1 MQPQRIWFRPGRSL
15 VCGFSPVKNGEAG
28 LGIFMT
34 KVKARS
40 FGTAV
45 SLSICLAIFL
55 SAAAT
60 PPRVQSPAPASAW
73 ETALTLDPAQSKV
86 HYTVDS
92 SLHTVHGT
100 FNLKSGSIH
109 FDPSTGKAGGEIVVF
124 ATSGESGNDGRDKR
138 MHKEILETAKY
149 PEVIFHPTHV
159 EGKVAA
165 SGPSDVKVHGMFSI
179 HGTDHELTALVHAEL
194 AGDHWTGTGKFE
206 VPYVTWG
213 IKDPSN
219 FFLKVKH
226 VVNVELEM
234 SGATK
239 TRETTP

>member
-1 MQPQRIWFRPGRSL
+1 
-15 VCGFSPVKNGEAG
+15 
-28 LGIFMT
+28 MT
-34 KVKARS
+34 QVKARS
-40 FGTAV
+40 LGAAILSSIGLAV
-45 SLSICLAIFL
+45 FL

-60 PPRVQSPAPASAW
+60 PPRVQSPAPASASVI
-73 ETALTLDPAQSKV
+73 ALKLDPAQCKV

-100 FNLKSGSIH
+100 FNLKSGSVR
-109 FDPSTGKAGGEIVVF
+109 FDPNTGKAGGEIVVF

-149 PEVIFHPTHV
+149 PEVIFHPTQV
-159 EGKVAA
+159 EGRVAA

-179 HGTDHELTALVHAEL
+179 HGTDHELTAIVHAEL
-194 AGDHWTGTGKFE
+194 AGDHWTGTGRFE
-206 VPYVTWG
+206 VPYVSWG

-234 SGATK
+234 SGAVK
-239 TRETTP
+239 AGETTP

>member
-1 MQPQRIWFRPGRSL
+1 MGSVR
-15 VCGFSPVKNGEAG
+15 AH
-28 LGIFMT
+28 
-34 KVKARS
+34 S
-40 FGTAV
+40 FAAAV
-45 SLSICLAIFL
+45 LSIAGLAIFL
-55 SAAAT
+55 SAAAA
-60 PPRVQSPAPASAW
+60 PPRLQSAPASTS
-73 ETALTLDPAQSKV
+73 EIALTLDPTQSKV

-92 SLHTVHGT
+92 TLHTVHGT
-100 FNLKSGSIH
+100 FDLKSGSIH

-124 ATSGESGNDGRDKR
+124 ATSGESGNVSRDKR
-138 MHKEILETAKY
+138 MHKEILETGKY
-149 PEVIFHPTHV
+149 PEVVFHPTQV

-165 SGPSDVKVHGMFSI
+165 SGPSDVKLHGVFSI
-179 HGTDHELTALVHAEL
+179 HGADHVLTALVHAEL
-194 AGDHWTGTGKFE
+194 AGDHWTGTGRFE

-239 TRETTP
+239 PAETAP

>member
-1 MQPQRIWFRPGRSL
+1 MDGERP
-15 VCGFSPVKNGEAG
+15 AM
-28 LGIFMT
+28 FMT
-34 KVKARS
+34 RKRARS
-40 FGTAV
+40 FGAAA
-45 SLSICLAIFL
+45 LLIIGLAIFL
-55 SAAAT
+55 SAAVAS
-60 PPRVQSPAPASAW
+60 PRVQSSPPASPT
-73 ETALTLDPAQSKV
+73 EIVLTLDPAQCKV

-149 PEVIFHPTHV
+149 PEAIFHPKQV

-165 SGPSDVKVHGMFSI
+165 SGSSDVKVHGMFSI

-234 SGATK
+234 SGARK
-239 TRETTP
+239 TTP

>member
-1 MQPQRIWFRPGRSL
+1 MGSVR
-15 VCGFSPVKNGEAG
+15 AH
-28 LGIFMT
+28 
-34 KVKARS
+34 S
-40 FGTAV
+40 FGTAA
-45 SLSICLAIFL
+45 LSIAGLAIFL
-55 SAAAT
+55 SAAAA
-60 PPRVQSPAPASAW
+60 PPRIQSAPASTS
-73 ETALTLDPAQSKV
+73 EIALTLDPTQSKA

-92 SLHTVHGT
+92 TLHTVHGT

-124 ATSGESGNDGRDKR
+124 ATSGESGNDSRDKR
-138 MHKEILETAKY
+138 MHKEILETGKY
-149 PEVIFHPTHV
+149 PEVVFHPTQV

-165 SGPSDVKVHGMFSI
+165 SGPSDVKLHGIFSI
-179 HGTDHELTALVHAEL
+179 HGADHELTALVHAEL
-194 AGDHWTGTGKFE
+194 AGDHWRGTGKFE

-226 VVNVELEM
+226 VVDVELEM

-239 TRETTP
+239 PAEPAP

>member
-1 MQPQRIWFRPGRSL
+1 LS
-15 VCGFSPVKNGEAG
+15 VCG
-28 LGIFMT
+28 
-34 KVKARS
+34 
-40 FGTAV
+40 
-45 SLSICLAIFL
+45 LAIFL
-55 SAAAT
+55 SAAAA
-60 PPRVQSPAPASAW
+60 PPRVQSLVPASAS
-73 ETALTLDPAQSKV
+73 EIALTLNPAQSKV
-86 HYTVDS
+86 HYSVDS
-92 SLHTVHGT
+92 TLHTVRGT
-100 FNLKSGSIH
+100 FNLKSGTIH

-149 PEVIFHPTHV
+149 PEVIFHPTQV

-194 AGDHWTGTGKFE
+194 AGNHWTGTGKFE

-219 FFLKVKH
+219 FLLKVKH
-226 VVNVELEM
+226 VVNVELEV
-234 SGATK
+234 SGATR
-239 TRETTP
+239 TAETTP

>member
-1 MQPQRIWFRPGRSL
+1 MGTVRAHSFGAAVLSI
-15 VCGFSPVKNGEAG
+15 AG
-28 LGIFMT
+28 L
-34 KVKARS
+34 
-40 FGTAV
+40 AV
-45 SLSICLAIFL
+45 FL
-55 SAAAT
+55 SAAAA
-60 PPRVQSPAPASAW
+60 PPGLQSAPASTP
-73 ETALTLDPAQSKV
+73 EIALTLDPAQSKV
-86 HYTVDS
+86 RYSIDS
-92 SLHTVHGT
+92 TLHTVHGT

-124 ATSGESGNDGRDKR
+124 ATSGESGNDSRDKR

-149 PEVIFHPTHV
+149 PEVIFHPTQV

-165 SGPSDVKVHGMFSI
+165 SGPSDVKLHGIFSI

-194 AGDHWTGTGKFE
+194 TGDRWTGTGNFE
-206 VPYVTWG
+206 VPYVKWG

-239 TRETTP
+239 PTETVP

>member
-1 MQPQRIWFRPGRSL
+1 MTSGR
-15 VCGFSPVKNGEAG
+15 
-28 LGIFMT
+28 
-34 KVKARS
+34 ARS
-40 FGTAV
+40 CGAAV
-45 SLSICLAIFL
+45 LSISGLAIFL
-55 SAAAT
+55 SAAAA
-60 PPRVQSPAPASAW
+60 PPRVQSPAPASASDI
-73 ETALTLDPAQSKV
+73 ALTLDPAQSKV
-86 HYTVDS
+86 HWNVDS

-100 FNLKSGSIH
+100 FNFKSGSIH
-109 FDPSTGKAGGEIVVF
+109 FDPSTGKAGGEILVF
-124 ATSGESGNDGRDKR
+124 ATSGESGSDGRDKR

-149 PEVIFHPTHV
+149 PEVIFHPTQI

-234 SGATK
+234 SGAVK
-239 TRETTP
+239 AGEATP

>member
-1 MQPQRIWFRPGRSL
+1 MGSVR
-15 VCGFSPVKNGEAG
+15 AH
-28 LGIFMT
+28 
-34 KVKARS
+34 S

-45 SLSICLAIFL
+45 LSIAGLAIFL
-55 SAAAT
+55 SAAAAN
-60 PPRVQSPAPASAW
+60 PRLQSAPASTS
-73 ETALTLDPAQSKV
+73 EIALTLDPTQSKA

-92 SLHTVHGT
+92 TLHTVHGT

-124 ATSGESGNDGRDKR
+124 ATSGESGNDSRDKR
-138 MHKEILETAKY
+138 MHKEILETGKY
-149 PEVIFHPTHV
+149 PEVVFHPTHV

-165 SGPSDVKVHGMFSI
+165 SGPSDVKLHGIFSI
-179 HGTDHELTALVHAEL
+179 HGADHELTALVHAEL

-239 TRETTP
+239 PAENAP

>member
-1 MQPQRIWFRPGRSL
+1 MAGERP
-15 VCGFSPVKNGEAG
+15 AM
-28 LGIFMT
+28 FMT
-34 KVKARS
+34 RKRARS
-40 FGTAV
+40 FGAAV
-45 SLSICLAIFL
+45 LLIIGLAIFL
-55 SAAAT
+55 SAAAA
-60 PPRVQSPAPASAW
+60 PPRVQSSPPASPN
-73 ETALTLDPAQSKV
+73 EIVLTLDPAQSKV

-149 PEVIFHPTHV
+149 PEAIFHATQV

-234 SGATK
+234 SGAAK
-239 TRETTP
+239 TTP